1 MSTREADDRS
11 VRVWRRNKHLLSQ
24 QGLSYVSALT
34 EVDGGARVEAERPGE
49 WLAEGGEVILV
60 VVGAYQGAVEQE
72 RLPPLHAS

>member
-11 VRVWRRNKHLLSQ
+11 VRVWRRNKTLVTTTPSQ
-24 QGLSYVSALT
+24 FSALT

-60 VVGAYQGAVEQE
+60 VVRGDQGAVEQE
-72 RLPPLHAS
+72 RLPPHHALY